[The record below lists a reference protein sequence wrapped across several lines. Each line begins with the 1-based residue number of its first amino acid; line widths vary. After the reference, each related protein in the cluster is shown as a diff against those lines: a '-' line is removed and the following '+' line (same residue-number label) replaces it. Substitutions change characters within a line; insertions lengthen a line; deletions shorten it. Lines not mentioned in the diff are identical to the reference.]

1 MSLQDPLKKMS
12 KSDENKNG
20 FISMIDNK
28 DVIMSKCKRAVT
40 DSDMNII
47 YDKEN
52 KPGVSNLLEIYSC
65 AANKT
70 MEETVK
76 DFEGKNYAYLKNAVG
91 ESIADRLSP
100 IQNEFSRLCK
110 DKTYVNEVLKDS
122 RDSASYIANKTL
134 RKVKKKVGFY
144 SL

>member
-1 MSLQDPLKKMS
+1 M
-12 KSDENKNG
+12 
-20 FISMIDNK
+20 
-28 DVIMSKCKRAVT
+28 
-40 DSDMNII
+40 
-47 YDKEN
+47 
-52 KPGVSNLLEIYSC
+52 
-65 AANKT
+65 
-70 MEETVK
+70 
-76 DFEGKNYAYLKNAVG
+76 G

-100 IQNEFSRLCK
+100 IQDEFSRLCK